1 MEIIWLFQSLMKCVR
16 VFHLHESK
24 FLCSSSSCK
33 KIDITD
39 KKYFL
44 IDYVPV
50 EKVSPQRIQD
60 ALLILNEVE
69 KCTNTQV
76 FSLWRLMEKV
86 RTLKSYNSENV

>member
-1 MEIIWLFQSLMKCVR
+1 MTGVQTCALRSGDSLVR
-16 VFHLHESK
+16 L
-24 FLCSSSSCK
+24 LRAK